1 MDSKIL
7 IPQGT
12 NVEIINDMIKVKG
25 KYGKVEKK
33 FNSYDLQINANSKEV
48 IISAKTDKK
57 REKKLLNTYYSHINN
72 MIKGAN
78 NKVLYKLKLVFSH
91 FPVSLEVK
99 GSELIIKNF
108 LGEKAPRRA
117 KILDGVTVKVT
128 GKDLTVEG
136 IDIEKTSQTAANI
149 EQAGKIKNKDRR
161 IFQDGIYVVEKDGKL
176 IK

>member
-1 MDSKIL
+1 MEDKIL

-12 NVEIINDMIKVKG
+12 NVEITNDLIKVKG
-25 KYGKVEKK
+25 KYGEIEKK
-33 FNSYDLQINANSKEV
+33 FDPYDLQINTNEKEV
-48 IISAKTDKK
+48 IISTKTDKK

-78 NKVLYKLKLVFSH
+78 NKVIYKLKLVFSH
-91 FPVSLEVK
+91 FPVSLEVNGK
-99 GSELIIKNF
+99 ELMIKNF
-108 LGEKAPRRA
+108 LGEKSMRRA
-117 KILDGVTVKVT
+117 KILDGVNVKVS

-161 IFQDGIYVVEKDGKL
+161 VFQDGIYIIEKDGVL